1 VDLSALTLPRRLALG
16 VALGLL
22 AAALAVALGVIPLLR
37 TVEWKVYDQHVRWAA
52 DPGAARRDLAVVKI
66 DERSIRELEPFVGRW
81 PWPRLVHAKIVDF
94 LALGGARA
102 IAYDVLLL
110 ERDRRLAFEVGGDTW
125 SGAESDQALADAVAR
140 AGRVVLLADAAED
153 LAPRPIEASDLARWT
168 YEAGSGFEPRRGFA
182 VPWPELAKAARA
194 IGHNAFT
201 LDADGPL
208 RRHVPFLQIGARA
221 LPSLSVA
228 TAITATNVAPDAVRA
243 EPGGVRLGGLHVP
256 LLDERIEQFA
266 AERGAVPAPGS
277 RRVLINYRGPALLPD
292 GVGTVYRE
300 YSALDLLQASEQ
312 VQAGLPPVVDPAVFR
327 DKIVVVGVTAAGLH
341 DVFTV
346 PFTAAGKM
354 SGAVIHATL
363 VDQLLSS
370 NFVTPARPPARWAAA
385 LALPVLAGLAFLI
398 WSPGLA
404 GLATALLA
412 AAYAGGSHWAFRRGV
427 WLPLVVPWLGAALA
441 AVGGLAW
448 HYFVEGREKRA
459 VKRLFS
465 RYLSHDVYEQLLK
478 DPALAELGGSRRE
491 MTVLFSDLRGFTTFT
506 EQGRPEEV
514 VRQLNEYLSRMV
526 EVVFAHRGT
535 VDKFVGD
542 MVVALFGAP
551 LEDPDH
557 ADHAVAAA
565 LDMCRELD
573 ALNARW
579 AAEGRPVLAVGIGVN
594 TGEMIA
600 GNVGSSRI
608 QSYTVIGDA
617 VNLGARLQA
626 LNKDYGTTII
636 VSAETARRLTSAYEL
651 RPLGSAVV
659 KGRSKPVELFEV
671 RPGPRAPLKR

>member
-1 VDLSALTLPRRLALG
+1 MGAG
-16 VALGLL
+16 LGLAAAAL
-22 AAALAVALGVIPLLR
+22 AAALGLIPLLR

-52 DPGAARRDLAVVKI
+52 DPASARRDIAVVTI
-66 DERSIRELEPFVGRW
+66 DERTVRELEPYVGRW
-81 PWPRLVHAKIVDF
+81 PWPRLLHAQVVDF
-94 LALGGARA
+94 LTRGGARA
-102 IAYDVLLL
+102 IAYDVLFL
-110 ERDRRLAFEVGGDTW
+110 ERDRRLAFEVGGERW
-125 SGAESDQALADAVAR
+125 SGAESDEALADAVAR
-140 AGRVVLLADAAED
+140 SGRVVLLAEATDD
-153 LAPRPIEASDLARWT
+153 LGGPAPDPADLARWT
-168 YEAGSGFEPRRGFA
+168 YAAGGGFEARRAFA
-182 VPWPELAKAARA
+182 APYAELARAARGL
-194 IGHNAFT
+194 GHNTFA

-228 TAITATNVAPDAVRA
+228 AVMAAGNVGGGAVRP
-243 EPGGVRLGGLHVP
+243 EPGGVRVGPLWLP
-256 LLDERIEQFA
+256 LLDEHVEQFS
-266 AERGAVPAPGS
+266 AERGTAPAPPS
-277 RRVLINYRGPALLPD
+277 RRVLVNYRGPAVLPD
-292 GVGTVYRE
+292 GTRTVYDE
-300 YSALDLLQASEQ
+300 YPALQVLQAAEQ
-312 VQAGLPPVVDPAVFR
+312 VAEGLTPVVDPGVFR
-327 DKIVVVGVTAAGLH
+327 DRIVIVGVTAAGLH

-354 SGAVIHATL
+354 SGPVVHATL
-363 VDQLLSS
+363 VDQLLSAR
-370 NFVTPARPPARWAAA
+370 FVAPAGRAARWTMV
-385 LALPVLAGLAFLI
+385 LVLPVVAGLAFLL
-398 WSPGLA
+398 WTPGWA
-404 GLATALLA
+404 GLV
-412 AAYAGGSHWAFRRGV
+412 AGGVALAYGAACHWAFRGGT
-427 WLPLVVPWLGAALA
+427 WLPLVVPWLGTALA

-448 HYFVEGREKRA
+448 QYFVEGREKRA

-465 RYLSHDVYEQLLK
+465 RYLSRDVYEQLLK

-506 EQGRPEEV
+506 ERGRPEEV

-526 EVVFAHRGT
+526 DVVFAHRGT

-551 LEDPDH
+551 LEDPAH
-557 ADHAVAAA
+557 ATHAVAAA
-565 LDMCRELD
+565 LDMCRELE

-579 AAEGRPVLAVGIGVN
+579 TAEGRPALAVGIGVN

-600 GNVGSSRI
+600 GNVGSARI

-636 VSAETARRLTSAYEL
+636 VSAETARRLEPGFDL

-659 KGRSKPVELFEV
+659 KGRSQPVDLFAV
-671 RPGPRAPLKR
+671 GPAAR